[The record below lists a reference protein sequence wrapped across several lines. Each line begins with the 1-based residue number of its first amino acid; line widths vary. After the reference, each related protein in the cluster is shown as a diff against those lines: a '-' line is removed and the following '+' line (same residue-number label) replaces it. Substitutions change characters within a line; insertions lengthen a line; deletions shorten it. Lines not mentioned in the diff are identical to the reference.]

1 MIYIVHTVP
10 CFHKFCLG
18 LVPVGALGN
27 EEGGG
32 LECQVFQMAGNGR
45 IDLNS
50 MDTWR
55 KSGGNLHVHQRSRG
69 KRYSVREEAGKCI
82 SKLTIE

>member
-1 MIYIVHTVP
+1 M
-10 CFHKFCLG
+10 L
-18 LVPVGALGN
+18 PVGALGN

-32 LECQVFQMAGNGR
+32 LECEVFQMAGNGR

-55 KSGGNLHVHQRSRG
+55 KSTCSSTIKREKVLDVRG
-69 KRYSVREEAGKCI
+69 SWKVY
-82 SKLTIE
+82 